1 MIRINLLKAEKKEF
15 EEKPIDQ
22 EPEVKEKKR
31 APIGNLI
38 LVLFVIVLAALAY
51 VQRRTLI
58 GERNMLDAA
67 REEQKRLQTALQQLE
82 LVEQQ
87 KLLLEQKIALIH
99 QLKLQQSIPIRIM
112 TEISRSLP
120 DWVWLT
126 DASYDKQKIQLKG
139 RALSNNLIA
148 DYMAN
153 LEKSGVFSA
162 VNIISSTQKTTQNSQ
177 YMEFALNASYLLPP
191 ELQPPAKTH
200 EQTKKGKSQ

>member
-31 APIGNLI
+31 VPSGSLI
-38 LVLFVIVLAALAY
+38 LVLIVILLAALAF
-51 VQRRTLI
+51 VQRRSLVS
-58 GERNMLDAA
+58 ERNTLDNA
-67 REEQKRLQTALQQLE
+67 RQEQKRLQTALQQLE

-99 QLKLQQSIPIRIM
+99 QLKLQQSIPIKVM
-112 TEISRSLP
+112 SEISKSLP

-126 DASYDKQKIQLKG
+126 ETSYEKQKLLIKG

-148 DYMAN
+148 DYMSS
-153 LEKSGVFSA
+153 LEKSGLFSA

-191 ELQPPAKTH
+191 ELQPPAKTP

>member
-31 APIGNLI
+31 VPSGSLI
-38 LVLFVIVLAALAY
+38 LVLIVILLAALAF
-51 VQRRTLI
+51 VQRRSLVS
-58 GERNMLDAA
+58 ERNTLDNA
-67 REEQKRLQTALQQLE
+67 RQEQKRLQTALQQLE

-99 QLKLQQSIPIRIM
+99 QLKLQQSIPIKVM
-112 TEISRSLP
+112 SEISKSLP

-126 DASYDKQKIQLKG
+126 ETSYEKQKLVIKG

-148 DYMAN
+148 DYMSS
-153 LEKSGVFSA
+153 LEKSGLFSA

-191 ELQPPAKTH
+191 ELQPPAKTP